1 MELSPVTRRSVLVSS
16 VVVAGVGLSIFYG
29 HHWFHDALLP
39 QLGLSDAAGAAIGA
53 MFAVAVALFVQR
65 IVSYALFH
73 DIVFGMATR
82 DKETLT
88 KVYAIEAV
96 GEEVAREL
104 ESVRAFNSVLREQLR
119 NIVKETEQAAYQIAG
134 RLQSI
139 DGVVSALDGFV
150 TSTTQETSA
159 IISGSEQRIARN
171 RQLVEKMEIFIHSYS
186 SEAKKDQERISLV
199 VGEAQALGTLV
210 DLIRHISGQTNLLAL
225 NAAIEAA
232 RAGEAGRGFAVVAD
246 EVRKLSSE
254 TDTAVNKIRDGI
266 NAVADSIKAQ
276 FEEKL
281 SHSNV
286 SEQESTLGDFAEQL
300 SNLGNGYL
308 ELLEHDGKV
317 LKTVQESSSELASM
331 FMEALASV
339 QFQDITRQQIEQIL
353 KALDCLDEH
362 TETLARRLRSPDQ
375 ENEQLIP
382 LSQHL
387 DDIYA
392 GYVMDSQRHRHEGA
406 LNQSPRTPAE
416 KSSSKI
422 ELF

>member
-1 MELSPVTRRSVLVSS
+1 MELSQVTRRSVLVSS
-16 VVVAGVGLSIFYG
+16 AVVAAVGLSIFYG
-29 HHWFHDALLP
+29 HHWFHDVLLP
-39 QLGLSDAAGAAIGA
+39 QLGLSNAAGAAIGA
-53 MFAVAVALFVQR
+53 MLAVVVALLVQR

-73 DIVFGMATR
+73 DIVFGMATS

-96 GEEVAREL
+96 GDEVAREL

-119 NIVKETEQAAYQIAG
+119 HIVRETEQAAYQIAE

-139 DGVVSALDGFV
+139 DGVVSTLDGFV
-150 TSTTQETSA
+150 SNTTQESSA
-159 IISGSEQRIARN
+159 IAKGSEERIAKN
-171 RQLVEKMEIFIHSYS
+171 RQLVEKMDIFIHSYS
-186 SEAKKDQERISLV
+186 SEAKRDQERISLV

-210 DLIRHISGQTNLLAL
+210 ELIRHISGQTNLLAL

-254 TDTAVNKIRDGI
+254 TDTAVSKIREGI

-281 SHSNV
+281 SNSNV
-286 SEQESTLGDFAEQL
+286 SEQESALGEFAEQL
-300 SNLGNGYL
+300 SNLGGGYL
-308 ELLEHDGKV
+308 ELLEHDSKV

-339 QFQDITRQQIEQIL
+339 QFQDITRQQIEQVL

-362 TETLARRLRSPDQ
+362 ADSLARRLQGS
-375 ENEQLIP
+375 EQDNVP
-382 LSQHL
+382 LTPLRQRL
-387 DDIYA
+387 DEIYA
-392 GYVMDSQRHRHEGA
+392 GYVMESQRHRHDGA
-406 LNQSPRTPAE
+406 LNQAPRTPAE
-416 KSSSKI
+416 KSSKI